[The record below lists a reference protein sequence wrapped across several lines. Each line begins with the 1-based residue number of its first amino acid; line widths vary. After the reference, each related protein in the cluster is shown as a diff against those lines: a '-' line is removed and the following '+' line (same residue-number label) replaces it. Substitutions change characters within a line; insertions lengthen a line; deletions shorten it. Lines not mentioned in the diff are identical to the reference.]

1 MKKRKNN
8 IITSIALIFA
18 IILMALLPLPV
29 AHAANFS
36 VSKSNISI
44 ETGKTSTITVNALTH
59 TGRLDINSSNSE
71 IAISNENNLWV
82 ENNSKTIKIS
92 AKLAGTAT
100 ITISGELYDSS
111 TETEEKF
118 SKTIKVTV
126 IKPVVSESTNTSGNN
141 NSSGTTTGNNNGNV
155 TTTENTIN
163 TNVKPNISTN
173 TSGSQNNNTSNPN
186 FTTTNKPS
194 SSTSSK
200 PETSSKPT
208 TQSSNIEMS
217 KPSNIAT
224 TIQTDKSNTE
234 ISETV
239 TEIEEN
245 IEKIGN
251 EMENVSEEK
260 TEEISQEEAT
270 IEQEQATV
278 EINNMEEARKVKVN
292 SKIIIIAI
300 IGIIAIAMIFIGI
313 GVSKNIFKK

>member
-1 MKKRKNN
+1 MKKRNNN
-8 IITSIALIFA
+8 IITSIVLIFA
-18 IILMALLPLPV
+18 ILIIAVLPLPV

-44 ETGKTSTITVNALTH
+44 EVGKISTITINAPTH

-71 IAISNENNLWV
+71 IAIVNEKNLWV
-82 ENNSKTIKIS
+82 ENNSKTITIS
-92 AKLAGTAT
+92 AKSAGTAT

-111 TETEEKF
+111 IETEEKF

-126 IKPVVSESTNTSGNN
+126 TKPVVSESTNTSGNN
-141 NSSGTTTGNNNGNV
+141 NSSGNTTGSNNGNS
-155 TTTENTIN
+155 TTTENITN
-163 TNVKPNISTN
+163 TNAKPNVSTN
-173 TSGSQNNNTSNPN
+173 TSGSQNNNTGKPSY
-186 FTTTNKPS
+186 TTTNKPN
-194 SSTSSK
+194 SSTI
-200 PETSSKPT
+200 SKPT
-208 TQSSNIEMS
+208 IQSSNIEMS

-224 TIQTDKSNTE
+224 TIQIDKSNTE

-245 IEKIGN
+245 IEEIGN

-260 TEEISQEEAT
+260 TEEISQEDAT
-270 IEQEQATV
+270 IEQEQVTA

-292 SKIIIIAI
+292 SKLIIIAI

>member
-44 ETGKTSTITVNALTH
+44 EAGKTSTITINAPTH
-59 TGRLDINSSNSE
+59 TGRLDINSSNSGT
-71 IAISNENNLWV
+71 AISNENNLWV
-82 ENNSKTIKIS
+82 ENNSKTITIS
-92 AKLAGTAT
+92 AKSAGTAT

-126 IKPVVSESTNTSGNN
+126 TKPVVSESTNTSGNN
-141 NSSGTTTGNNNGNV
+141 NSSGTITGNNNGNG
-155 TTTENTIN
+155 TTTENTTN
-163 TNVKPNISTN
+163 TNAKPNISTN
-173 TSGSQNNNTSNPN
+173 TSGSQNNNTSKPN

-200 PETSSKPT
+200 PEASSKPT
-208 TQSSNIEMS
+208 TQISSPVESN
-217 KPSNIAT
+217 PSNPISSSVGT
-224 TIQTDKSNTE
+224 NKVEILEGITE
-234 ISETV
+234 K
-239 TEIEEN
+239 EEN
-245 IEKIGN
+245 IEN
-251 EMENVSEEK
+251 EVENVTEDK
-260 TEEISQEEAT
+260 KEEISQEEAT
-270 IEQEQATV
+270 IEQEQVTA
-278 EINNMEEARKVKVN
+278 EINNMEEARKVQVN
-292 SKIIIIAI
+292 SKIIIIAV